1 MEALPEIDKKL
12 WQQDPNAYAR
22 NYYKL
27 TSKITVECDCGQ
39 KIKKCHYIKH
49 LKSKNHKHTLLA
61 IENVLLK
68 KKLEGIV

>member
-39 KIKKCHYIKH
+39 KIKKCHYTKH
-49 LKSKNHKHTLLA
+49 LKSS
-61 IENVLLK
+61 
-68 KKLEGIV
+68 IVWSEDSFFSKMRM